1 MAKKGKKHESAPTS
15 LSSNYVASS
24 ATISAP
30 AVPIP
35 LAPASVP
42 TTTSYK
48 PITDDVSIERLV
60 GLAKDSP
67 PDSALGIVWRHAF
80 EEGKKLG
87 YVEGA
92 KLFEG
97 VDISE
102 GMKAAAERGYE
113 KGIEEG
119 RNREKRAWGAAG
131 HSTTCITVARP
142 PRGVAVQTENV
153 PPRSTATPKV
163 DPFQAGY
170 NEGRRD
176 EQGDWLIEGHVQ
188 ANTSKPPLCNVEVQ
202 ANVPRSI
209 TDSAVQT
216 TPPRSVM
223 TTAVQADTPKILP
236 TTPLAPRTVDASMQ
250 TNSPGT
256 LDTSSQAT
264 LHSGPTPDPTR
275 ITSPPSP
282 PLNWAD
288 DAASLPISS
297 LPILSPPILSSHLT
311 PRDLSILRSSFS
323 KPFSSLQR
331 RNKRQPHFSQPFCK
345 RQSFNIPHQTS
356 SRHRFPPPHFS
367 TTSVKT
373 ARVYPSRTPH
383 FSPSSALN
391 WEGDPRLFKL
401 SQALNALGWVRP

>member
-35 LAPASVP
+35 PAPASVP

-48 PITDDVSIERLV
+48 PIMDDVSIERLV

-67 PDSALGIVWRHAF
+67 PDSALGIVWRRAF

-142 PRGVAVQTENV
+142 PRGVAVQTDAI
-153 PPRSTATPKV
+153 PPCSVTMVA
-163 DPFQAGY
+163 
-170 NEGRRD
+170 
-176 EQGDWLIEGHVQ
+176 VQ

-223 TTAVQADTPKILP
+223 TTAVQADAPKILP

-275 ITSPPSP
+275 ITSPLSP

-391 WEGDPRLFKL
+391 WEGDP
-401 SQALNALGWVRP
+401 

>member
-35 LAPASVP
+35 PAPASVP

-48 PITDDVSIERLV
+48 PITDDFSIERLV

-92 KLFEG
+92 KLFERVG
-97 VDISE
+97 ISE

-119 RNREKRAWGAAG
+119 RNWEKRAWGAAG

-142 PRGVAVQTENV
+142 PRGVAVQTKNI
-153 PPRSTATPKV
+153 PPRSMATLKV

-170 NEGRRD
+170 NEGRHD
-176 EQGDWLIEGHVQ
+176 EEGDWIIEGHGQHCGFQPTAVREDSTIQ
-188 ANTSKPPLCNVEVQ
+188 
-202 ANVPRSI
+202 
-209 TDSAVQT
+209 TDDP
-216 TPPRSVM
+216 PPRSVAM
-223 TTAVQADTPKILP
+223 TAIQTDTPKPQLTIP
-236 TTPLAPRTVDASMQ
+236 PAFRTTNIPDIISFVIQ
-250 TNSPGT
+250 N
-256 LDTSSQAT
+256 TSSQMSP
-264 LHSGPTPDPTR
+264 HPEPTPNPTR
-275 ITSPPSP
+275 ITSPLSP

-288 DAASLPISS
+288 DAASLPISL
-297 LPILSPPILSSHLT
+297 LPILSSCSA
-311 PRDLSILRSSFS
+311 PRDLSVLCSLTP
-323 KPFSSLQR
+323 KPFSSLQH
-331 RNKRQPHFSQPFCK
+331 RNKRSQAHHSQHFRNPRSFPLSCQTFPH
-345 RQSFNIPHQTS
+345 
-356 SRHRFPPPHFS
+356 HRFPPPRFFS
-367 TTSVKT
+367 T
-373 ARVYPSRTPH
+373 P
-383 FSPSSALN
+383 
-391 WEGDPRLFKL
+391 
-401 SQALNALGWVRP
+401 